1 VKSTN
6 TIVTVILAIAVMILF
21 YLHFSSR
28 QDLAEVKATME
39 DTTPKKEF
47 TIPKNL
53 QGAKVLYVNIDSI
66 NNNYHAYTEL
76 SQEAAG
82 NMQGQ
87 YASYQRKAQDLQNRY
102 ATLQDQVNMGTI
114 STDAA
119 AKEEAAINAGMDE
132 LKRMETNLAYL
143 ESAAM
148 QKNDAISGEIALYF
162 HDYALSKGIDYILMY
177 GTGMP
182 IIYANDSLDVTH
194 DVVIALNEEYD
205 ARKAKAEPAPA
216 PTGKK

>member
-1 VKSTN
+1 
-6 TIVTVILAIAVMILF
+6 MILF
-21 YLHFSSR
+21 YLHFTSR
-28 QDLAEVKATME
+28 QELAEVKANQE

-47 TIPKNL
+47 AIPKNL

-76 SQEAAG
+76 SQEAVG

-87 YASYQRKAQDLQNRY
+87 YAAYQRKAQDLQNRY

-114 STDAA
+114 STEAA
-119 AKEEAAINAGMDE
+119 AAEEAAINAGMDE

-143 ESAAM
+143 ESAAQ

-162 HDYALSKGIDYILMY
+162 HDYALEKGIDYILMY

-205 ARKAKAEPAPA
+205 ARKAKGVPA

>member
-1 VKSTN
+1 MKSLN
-6 TIVTVILAIAVMILF
+6 TTITAVLAIAVVILF
-21 YLHFSSR
+21 VLHFTSR
-28 QDLAEVKATME
+28 QDLAEVQAKQD
-39 DTTPKKEF
+39 DTTPNKTFEL
-47 TIPKNL
+47 PKNL

-66 NNNYHAYTEL
+66 NSNYHAYTEL
-76 SQEAAG
+76 TQEAEG
-82 NMQGQ
+82 TLQGQ
-87 YASYQRKAQDLQNRY
+87 YAAYQRKAQDLQNRY
-102 ATLQDQVNMGTI
+102 AKLQDQVNMGSI

-119 AKEEAAINAGMDE
+119 TAEEAAINAGMED

-148 QKNDAISGEIALYF
+148 QKNDAISQEIALYF
-162 HDYALSKGIDYILMY
+162 HDYALSKGIDYIMMY

-205 ARKAKAEPAPA
+205 ARKAKGATA
-216 PTGKK
+216 PTGSK